1 MKGQFI
7 AIYQSNSTTQ
17 VTTHS
22 NLFAA
27 QRALLRF
34 VKSKKCTD
42 IPKIQKAGIKTYADL
57 LHLVFQTAVQGGWD
71 AFVVSRKAVQKEGA
85 L

>member
-22 NLFAA
+22 NI
-27 QRALLRF
+27 LRKEPAE
-34 VKSKKCTD
+34 VCEVKKCGHQRSKSRHQNLC
-42 IPKIQKAGIKTYADL
+42 KICYVWRSGRQFR
-57 LHLVFQTAVQGGWD
+57 VGGMRLSF
-71 AFVVSRKAVQKEGA
+71 A
-85 L
+85 